1 MQPVLEKGFS
11 MSDQLSAALIRKAVT
26 GTDEGE
32 FARSNA
38 RFAQSFTRLVYNQIW
53 EDPVVDMEAMDIK
66 AEHRVIGICSA
77 GCNALS
83 YLTADPQEVHAVDLN
98 FTHLA
103 LADIKRAVF
112 KGAQS
117 YSDITSFLV
126 EAAGEPNRDLYKI
139 KFAPHL
145 TPQARA
151 YWDGGGRKAR
161 FESFIEGFYD
171 TGLLGLSLRMVD
183 GLARLCGFRLSD
195 ALALDDADQQREWA
209 RKHIRPVFEGRIMA
223 FVFSLRHPL
232 YLLGIPPRQFQL
244 LCDNQP
250 ERMASVLADR
260 VEQLAGV
267 AKSSDNYF
275 MWQAFSRSY
284 ARGTNPAL
292 PPYLQAQNFE
302 TIRQR
307 IDRLVLKHDTLT
319 NVLMNAEASSYDRY
333 VLLDA
338 QDWMDQATLASLWA
352 QISRTARP
360 GARVVFR
367 TAGSNPPFLEYGNTG
382 AWSQWQR
389 IDELSAQ
396 LHERDRSGI
405 YGGLHVYALGG

>member
-1 MQPVLEKGFS
+1 
-11 MSDQLSAALIRKAVT
+11 MSDQVSAALIRKAVT
-26 GTDEGE
+26 GVDEGE

-66 AEHRVIGICSA
+66 PDHRVIGICSA

-103 LADIKRAVF
+103 LADIKRAAF

-117 YSDITSFLV
+117 YSDIKSFLV
-126 EAAGEPNRDLYKI
+126 NASGEPNRDLYKNKI
-139 KFAPHL
+139 AAHL
-145 TPQARA
+145 TPQARV
-151 YWDGGGRKAR
+151 YWDGGRKPRA
-161 FESFIEGFYD
+161 ESFVDGFYN

-183 GLARLCGFRLSD
+183 GLARLCGFKLSD
-195 ALALDDADQQREWA
+195 ALALDNADQQRAWA

-244 LCDNQP
+244 LCDNKP

-267 AKSSDNYF
+267 AKSSENYF
-275 MWQAFSRSY
+275 MWQAFSRRY
-284 ARGTNPAL
+284 APTARPAL
-292 PPYLQAQNFE
+292 PPYLQPENFDV
-302 TIRQR
+302 IRQR
-307 IDRLVLKHDTLT
+307 VDRLVLKHDTFT
-319 NVLMNAEASSYDRY
+319 NVLMDAEASSYDRY

-367 TAGSNPPFLEYGNTG
+367 TAGTMPPFLEYGQSG
-382 AWSQWQR
+382 AWAQWQR
-389 IDELSAQ
+389 LDDLSAQ
-396 LHERDRSGI
+396 LHARDRSGI